1 MKHTVVVETVRR
13 HRVVLGKQD
22 IIELLRA
29 RDPSDAPDSDPDSEA
44 DVVVSMAMTTDLGW
58 ASSHNDAIELTI
70 AWVETRCEERTL

>member
-29 RDPSDAPDSDPDSEA
+29 RDPSDAPDSDPDSEDDA
-44 DVVVSMAMTTDLGW
+44 VVSMAMTTDLGR
-58 ASSHNDAIELTI
+58 ASSHSDAIELTV